1 MNEAVRVV
9 YNIHHEIPLGAL
21 IANYFYFT
29 GLSAGSFI
37 LSTLAYVFGVNKYK
51 PIAKTSVI
59 LATLLLILAPIN
71 LLIDLEQP
79 YRFWTLFYYINPTS
93 AISWGSF
100 LLTLYPL
107 NCIIYGYFMFK
118 GNEKMTKLFGILGIP
133 LAISVHGY
141 TGFILALAR
150 ARDLWHTPLM
160 PVLFLV
166 SAMVSGIALTIL
178 VIYIKDRFFS
188 PLMKANEELIV
199 DLGKILAFSIIL
211 DLSLVFADIIVMFN
225 SNPEA
230 LQIVDRVLFGKFKNL
245 FLGVEI
251 ALGSLIPLLILL
263 SPLRK
268 NITLVIISS
277 LLVMIGIFAMRY
289 VVVVGGQIIPQI

>member
-9 YNIHHEIPLGAL
+9 YNVHHEIPLGIL

-37 LSTLAYVFGVNKYK
+37 LSTLAYVFGVKKYK

-71 LLIDLEQP
+71 LLVDLEQP

-107 NCIIYGYFMFK
+107 NCIVYAFFMFK
-118 GNEKMTKLFGILGIP
+118 GNEKFTKFFGILGIP

-166 SAMVSGIALTIL
+166 SAMVSGIALVIL

-188 PLMKANEELIV
+188 TTMMVNHELII
-199 DLGKILAFSIIL
+199 DLGKILAFSIVM

-230 LQIVDRVLFGKFKNL
+230 LQIVERVLFGRFKNL
-245 FLGVEI
+245 FLGVEVTV
-251 ALGSLIPLLILL
+251 GSLIPLVILI

-268 NITLVIISS
+268 NTTLIVLAS